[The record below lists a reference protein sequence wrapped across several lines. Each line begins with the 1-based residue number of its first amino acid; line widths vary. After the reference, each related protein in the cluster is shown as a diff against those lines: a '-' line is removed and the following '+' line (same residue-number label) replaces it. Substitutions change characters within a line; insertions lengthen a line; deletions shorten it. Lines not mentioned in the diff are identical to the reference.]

1 MRGSPPYISR
11 RDDRWADRV
20 AQGRRAAPPRGGRP
34 EAGP

>member
-20 AQGRRAAPPRGGRP
+20 AQGRRAAP
-34 EAGP
+34 